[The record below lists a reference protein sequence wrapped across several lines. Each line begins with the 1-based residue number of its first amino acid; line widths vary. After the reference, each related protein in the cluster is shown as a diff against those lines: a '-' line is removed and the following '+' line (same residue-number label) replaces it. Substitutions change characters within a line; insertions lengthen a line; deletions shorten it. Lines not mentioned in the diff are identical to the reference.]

1 MHWEAGPIDGG
12 TLHRHAR
19 QAPMTSPAHRKPE
32 APVRVLAIDD
42 GAAFRKAAA
51 DMIAHTAGF
60 EFVGESTDGESAV
73 RLACELDP
81 DLILLDVRMD
91 GIDGIETARRLTAE
105 SPTRLV
111 VLITSGD
118 VQRLSEPAGRAGAA
132 AIMRKHWLSPRVLRG
147 LWMALRRR

>member
-1 MHWEAGPIDGG
+1 
-12 TLHRHAR
+12 
-19 QAPMTSPAHRKPE
+19 MTSPAHRKPG

-42 GAAFRKAAA
+42 GAVFRKAAA

-60 EFVGESTDGESAV
+60 EVAGESADGESAV
-73 RLACELDP
+73 RLAGELDP

-91 GIDGIETARRLTAE
+91 GIDGIETARRLTAA

-111 VLITSGD
+111 VLVSSGD

-132 AIMRKHWLSPRVLRG
+132 AIMRKHWLSPRMLRG